1 MELEN
6 INFDYYFEKHSPGYV
21 IEIYKDNNAKEFV
34 RGNRITNPE
43 VKSATSDTLY
53 DIASLTKTFTS
64 VLTYIAY
71 EENKI
76 NLNETIYNI
85 DNNFINLKDI
95 KVIDLLSH
103 NQKIWTNGYLGEA
116 KDKQDFYR
124 ILYTS
129 YIKDNI
135 PTYVDVH
142 YIILGVL
149 LEKIYNISY
158 EELCKKKIFNVLNM
172 NNTTFN
178 PDPDIC
184 ASNNYEYKEN
194 MIIDDIYPGIIH
206 DAKGRT
212 AKKFGMNLGHAS
224 LFTTGKDL
232 LTFLETFF
240 NYKLLKKE
248 TIEYMLRHK
257 DINEENYKKLKSF
270 STDDNINDIFKKQK
284 ELNPQFTLPRTYNNM
299 GTRYRNII
307 FAENDVPDRASE
319 NSISF
324 SGYTGPMFTIDFD
337 NKIIV
342 IIMCNLIHNSK
353 ISRDDRKA
361 LTVEMMNKIFDNLL

>member
-257 DINEENYKKLKSF
+257 DINEENYKKLKSL
-270 STDDNINDIFKKQK
+270 STDDNINDIFKK
-284 ELNPQFTLPRTYNNM
+284 
-299 GTRYRNII
+299 
-307 FAENDVPDRASE
+307 
-319 NSISF
+319 
-324 SGYTGPMFTIDFD
+324 
-337 NKIIV
+337 
-342 IIMCNLIHNSK
+342 
-353 ISRDDRKA
+353 
-361 LTVEMMNKIFDNLL
+361 